1 MSELFLIIICF
12 IILFGLLIYLL
23 FSNYNTRIKAPF
35 YLLLIFLLTYVIY
48 VVATFW
54 SSPEDPQGLN
64 ESKNILEIFRRVFF
78 IYGEYLL
85 IIIGSFLLLLVFY
98 QIFMGA
104 IKFSLTKSIWVSF
117 GIVILFLALIKNS
130 FYENAPDSE
139 LVTLIKD
146 VIFYIPCLIT
156 DSIDFL
162 IKDYSETPTST
173 FIVFIIIIIY
183 FFIFFILPLMNKDGG
198 YLLITGPQELN
209 VSKSFS
215 TQDILFLTNK
225 EIQSYTSD
233 FSYNSITITPSPVI
247 KTYLRD
253 KLTKNIETF
262 SLTPKPTRAPAPTSA
277 PKTAISYA
285 PQTFDKTYQGSLIE
299 KDTHHNFKF
308 NFGQKINDKTIHS
321 FDIKELY
328 NEMSNN
334 ISKQWSKITSKFT
347 QLKNNIFPEK
357 IKSPYIYN
365 YSYSFWL
372 YINTFHFKKLAPN
385 MQTILS
391 FGKNLNIMY
400 DNINNELVLLL
411 EDEEQYRSKG
421 ILYQRWNHIVINSR
435 DSNIDLFINNNLVGT
450 YKYKN
455 ASSIDLN
462 NTLTIGSTN
471 NSNFGSI
478 CNFRYYTNILE
489 LNKILSIYKKYNKK
503 NPPI

>member
-1 MSELFLIIICF
+1 MSEIFLIIICF
-12 IILFGLLIYLL
+12 IVLFGLLIYLL
-23 FSNYNTRIKAPF
+23 FSNYSTLIKAPF
-35 YLLLIFLLTYVIY
+35 YLLLIFLLTYVLY

-54 SSPEDPQGLN
+54 SSPADQVYGETPEQRQQMLN
-64 ESKNILEIFRRVFF
+64 EPKSILNIFQRVFF
-78 IYGEYLL
+78 IYGEYVL
-85 IIIGSFLLLLVFY
+85 IIIGSFLLLLVLY
-98 QIFMGA
+98 KIFMGSL
-104 IKFSLTKSIWVSF
+104 IYSLTKSLWISF
-117 GIVILFLALIKNS
+117 GLVILFLALIKNS
-130 FYENAPDSE
+130 FYESAPDSE
-139 LVTLIKD
+139 LVKFIKD
-146 VIFYIPCLIT
+146 IIFYIPCLIT

-173 FIVFIIIIIY
+173 FIVFIIIIFY
-183 FFIFFILPLMNKDGG
+183 FFIFFLLPLMNKDGG

-225 EIQSYTSD
+225 NTQPYTSD
-233 FSYNSITITPSPVI
+233 FSYNNVIIEPVPVI
-247 KTYLRD
+247 KSYLRD
-253 KLTKNIETF
+253 KLTQNIEAF
-262 SLTPKPTRAPAPTSA
+262 STPPPIP
-277 PKTAISYA
+277 SYA
-285 PQTFDKTYQGSLIE
+285 PQSFDKTYQGSLIQ

-308 NFGQKINDKTIHS
+308 NFGQKVNDTEIYP

-328 NEMSNN
+328 NEISNN
-334 ISKQWSKITSKFT
+334 LSKQWDKITSPIIKI
-347 QLKNNIFPEK
+347 KNNIFPEK
-357 IKSPYIYN
+357 IKSPYTYN

-372 YINTFHFKKLAPN
+372 YINTFHFKKLAPT

-400 DNINNELVLLL
+400 DNINNEIVILL

-455 ASSIDLN
+455 ASSINLN